1 MNQFIY
7 IYVIIYINIYT
18 HNIYFKLHV
27 AGRERIKFRHKT
39 VPT

>member
-7 IYVIIYINIYT
+7 KCNYLYKYIYT